1 MTNLMVFIDSRG
13 VVARNPDALGRHL
26 NYVLGYQEIYGTTN
40 KSHTVFQML
49 SAANKTNLV
58 AEDNSYLRVSYL
70 GKSSRISL
78 KYILSCYSALKER
91 KQEIRGFI
99 CGDPWESFWTT
110 YFIKKILRIH
120 ATIQVNIHADVFDPD
135 WFSQSLINRIRRN
148 LIVFAT
154 KGTTIIRVVS
164 LNVER
169 EIQAKYPHTQVIYAP
184 IPITIPRNPTQCKKL
199 EGAPTIIGW
208 VGRIAED
215 RGVDH
220 FLKLLSKLNREDS
233 SFRVIIAGAG
243 PLEGNLLRNLNSLL
257 GEERFNFL
265 GQVDQSNLP
274 NVYKE
279 MDVLVS
285 CAKSESYGLSIREAL
300 MSGTPVWAI
309 ESKGVKRLQ
318 IEYGSSFVGIFNLDW
333 TDEKL
338 AEEFNKLSHTSVP
351 SSVSSSIQMKS
362 QMHLEVLY
370 KSWDS
375 MIKLDESN
383 GKSLNG

>member
-1 MTNLMVFIDSRG
+1 MTNLIVFIDSRG

-26 NYVLGYQEIYGTTN
+26 NYVLGYQERYGTAN
-40 KSHTVFQML
+40 SGHTVFQML
-49 SAANKTNLV
+49 SAANSTNFV
-58 AEDNSYLRVSYL
+58 AEDNSYLQVTYL
-70 GKSSRISL
+70 GESARISL
-78 KYILSCYSALKER
+78 RYILNCYSTLKER
-91 KQEIRGFI
+91 KEEIRGFI

-110 YFIKKILRIH
+110 YLIKKFLRIRV
-120 ATIQVNIHADVFDPD
+120 TIQVNIHADVFDPD
-135 WFSQSLINRIRRN
+135 WISQSLINRIRRN

-169 EIQAKYPHTQVIYAP
+169 EIQAKYPQTRVIYAP
-184 IPITIPRNPTQCKKL
+184 IPITIPRNTTKRKNA
-199 EGAPTIIGW
+199 ETAPRIIGW

-215 RGVDH
+215 RGVGH

-233 SFRVIIAGAG
+233 SFRVIVAGAG
-243 PLEGNLLRNLNSLL
+243 PLEDNLVQNLNSLL
-257 GEERFNFL
+257 GEERFSFL

-274 NVYKE
+274 DVYKE

-300 MSGTPVWAI
+300 MSGTPIWAI
-309 ESKGVKRLQ
+309 ESIGVRGLQ
-318 IEYGSSFVGIFNLDW
+318 NEYESSFVGIFNLDW

-338 AEEFNKLSHTSVP
+338 AEEFNKISHTSVP
-351 SSVSSSIQMKS
+351 SSVSASIQMKS
-362 QMHLEVLY
+362 QMHLKVLY

-383 GKSLNG
+383 GKSFND